1 MPWPERTFRDSAKS
15 SDEWRKEQTTTGEA
29 KPPLTGEVPQ
39 TTPAG
44 LDTVDPTIHSE
55 PDSVCPPGCFWL
67 SLDQDYSSSQLSV
80 LQLQSLLFH
89 KAHLEQGKAER
100 TKAGLHVDCQ
110 LAVSVGCSNVRL
122 WCCCD
127 LFKKET
133 RSSCSWHRRT
143 LNTFVI
149 CIFQHSNILIHHS
162 QHSPCSSYTRDRCTH
177 SCISEQ
183 TNAET
188 LTNSYTVIIKDLT
201 RDLFFPSVS
210 NYISQ
215 EDGSSAIKWKYQSVN
230 YLLSCLSELLKW
242 NWLLIF
248 FFFQTNVG
256 DVTLSAAPEIKVKL
270 FVVSRHS
277 SFSDGLQLQPALSS
291 STVTRRLTVPGQCA
305 AYFLVFYS
313 DLRFLHFQLCLIN
326 LR

>member
-15 SDEWRKEQTTTGEA
+15 SDEWRKEQTT
-29 KPPLTGEVPQ
+29 TGEVPQ

-162 QHSPCSSYTRDRCTH
+162 QHSPCSSYARDRCTR

-188 LTNSYTVIIKDLT
+188 LTNRYTVIIKRLNT
-201 RDLFFPSVS
+201 GSIFSVCFKLYLS
-210 NYISQ
+210 RRWILCYQVEIS
-215 EDGSSAIKWKYQSVN
+215 K
-230 YLLSCLSELLKW
+230 C
-242 NWLLIF
+242 
-248 FFFQTNVG
+248 
-256 DVTLSAAPEIKVKL
+256 
-270 FVVSRHS
+270 
-277 SFSDGLQLQPALSS
+277 
-291 STVTRRLTVPGQCA
+291 
-305 AYFLVFYS
+305 
-313 DLRFLHFQLCLIN
+313 
-326 LR
+326 

>member
-1 MPWPERTFRDSAKS
+1 M
-15 SDEWRKEQTTTGEA
+15 
-29 KPPLTGEVPQ
+29 
-39 TTPAG
+39 
-44 LDTVDPTIHSE
+44 
-55 PDSVCPPGCFWL
+55 
-67 SLDQDYSSSQLSV
+67 
-80 LQLQSLLFH
+80 
-89 KAHLEQGKAER
+89 
-100 TKAGLHVDCQ
+100 
-110 LAVSVGCSNVRL
+110 
-122 WCCCD
+122 
-127 LFKKET
+127 
-133 RSSCSWHRRT
+133 
-143 LNTFVI
+143 I

-162 QHSPCSSYTRDRCTH
+162 QHSPCSSYTRDRCTR

-201 RDLFFPSVS
+201 QDLFFPSVS

-248 FFFQTNVG
+248 FFFQPSVG

-277 SFSDGLQLQPALSS
+277 SFSDGLQLQSALSS